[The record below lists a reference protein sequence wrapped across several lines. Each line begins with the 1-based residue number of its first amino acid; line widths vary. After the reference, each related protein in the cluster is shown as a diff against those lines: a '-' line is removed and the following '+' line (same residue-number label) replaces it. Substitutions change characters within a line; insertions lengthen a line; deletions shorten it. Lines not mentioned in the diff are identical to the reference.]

1 MSAFSVFTSFKAK
14 DGVTPVFRDMARR
27 GNEFQEQI
35 TGVSKSFNKAFQGIS
50 NGLTRVKT
58 GFSNFTAGIFTL
70 KNAVTAVVAGS
81 VVKSVLSAGQS
92 FVDMASDLVETRGKI
107 DVVFGSMSDS
117 VHKWAQSS
125 IKNMGLAQQTALDNA
140 ALFGDMGVGMDI
152 PVAKAAEMAMSL
164 TQLGAD
170 LASFKNISND
180 VAKNALKS
188 VYTGETESLKELGVV
203 MTQATL
209 QEFARSRGIQKKI
222 SAMKTAEMV
231 ELRYQYVLAK
241 TKTAQ
246 GDFLR
251 TGGNAANQMRVYNET
266 LKEIKTNFG
275 MVMLPEYTKIL
286 TKVNKLL
293 EENMPVIQKTFEDMY
308 SGVKSL
314 CGIFVN
320 LYGILQGIKT
330 HSDLVV
336 AALSGI
342 ATVALIANFN
352 NIAWAVLGLAMQ
364 MGTLTASTWASVTAF
379 AAQTAALLANPMTWI
394 AIGIGAVVAGLV
406 LLAMNWDKVKNAA
419 INFVQVAKDKISELW
434 EKVAPVFNKIAE
446 LARKVFQFTPL
457 GMVVNATRVIKD
469 KFEGPKDAATAQD
482 VPAFAA
488 GTPNFSGGLALV
500 GEKGPELVSLPPRT
514 QIFSN
519 KNTIDIF
526 KNSAIEK
533 YNNVIKIEDYLTEK
547 TVSFN
552 KEHIKNNNEVR
563 EDNVI
568 YLEIEL
574 DAPEGYDAKVVNA
587 RSSSGK
593 EFKVK
598 LRGKRK
604 Q

>member
-1 MSAFSVFTSFKAK
+1 MNKGLKIFLITFLIVILIAVISVTIIK
-14 DGVTPVFRDMARR
+14 
-27 GNEFQEQI
+27 I
-35 TGVSKSFNKAFQGIS
+35 IS
-50 NGLTRVKT
+50 NNNDDEKIDSSYNET
-58 GFSNFTAGIFTL
+58 
-70 KNAVTAVVAGS
+70 AVTKMQELNLYDEINNKEYSKTIEVLLEENKLNEKYLNEYYNITYS
-81 VVKSVLSAGQS
+81 NINNFSTIINQLLDKSYNSEEINYIISNYINNYDIILS
-92 FVDMASDLVETRGKI
+92 
-107 DVVFGSMSDS
+107 
-117 VHKWAQSS
+117 
-125 IKNMGLAQQTALDNA
+125 
-140 ALFGDMGVGMDI
+140 MDYFDI
-152 PVAKAAEMAMSL
+152 L
-164 TQLGAD
+164 
-170 LASFKNISND
+170 SFKNISND

-203 MTQATL
+203 MTQAAL
-209 QEFARSRGIQKKI
+209 QEFARTRGIQKKI

-251 TGGNAANQMRVYNET
+251 TGGNAANQMRMYNET

-275 MVMLPEYTKIL
+275 MTILPEYTKIL
-286 TKVNKLL
+286 TDVNRLL
-293 EENMPVIQKTFEDMY
+293 VENMPVIQKTFEDMY

-342 ATVALIANFN
+342 ATVALITNFN
-352 NIAWAVLGLAMQ
+352 NIAWAILGLAMQ

-457 GMVVNATRVIKD
+457 GITINAVRTVKD
-469 KFEGPKDAATAQD
+469 KFEGPKPPVGVPD
-482 VPAFAA
+482 VPGFAS

>member
-50 NGLTRVKT
+50 KGLTRVKT
-58 GFSNFTAGIFTL
+58 GFSNFTASIFTF
-70 KNAVTAVVAGS
+70 KNAVTAVIAGT
-81 VVKSVLSAGQS
+81 VVQSVLSVGQS

-107 DVVFGSMSDS
+107 DVIFGSMSDS
-117 VHKWAQSS
+117 IHKWAESS

-164 TQLGAD
+164 TQLSAD

-203 MTQATL
+203 MTQAAL
-209 QEFARSRGIQKKI
+209 QEFARTRGIQKKI

-251 TGGNAANQMRVYNET
+251 TGGNAANQMRMYNET

-275 MVMLPEYTKIL
+275 MTILPEYTKIL
-286 TKVNKLL
+286 TDVNRLL
-293 EENMPVIQKTFEDMY
+293 VENMPVIQKTFEDMY
-308 SGVKSL
+308 SGVKGL

-320 LYGILQGIKT
+320 LYSILQGIKT

-342 ATVALIANFN
+342 ATVALIMNFN

-364 MGTLTASTWASVTAF
+364 MGALTASTWASVTAF